1 MFDPLLISLGLFVG
15 IIVGLTGV
23 GGGALLTPLLILVVG
38 VRLTIAVDTD
48 WSFAV
53 VTKWACRGP
62 KRRGQIPAKG
72 VLPGIVLGSWL
83 CSSLPNRP
91 LCVSIATMLDLAG
104 VRLL

>member
-15 IIVGLTGV
+15 TIVGLTRI

-38 VRLTIAVDTD
+38 VRPTIAVGTE
-48 WSFAV
+48 WAFAA

-62 KRRGQIPAKG
+62 KTRGQTPAQG
-72 VLPGIVLGSWL
+72 GLPGIVLGSWL

-91 LCVSIATMLDLAG
+91 LRVSIATMLDLAG